1 MISELNELDGLD
13 SGLPSNLLPD
23 YWDSELA
30 GEIMSIVTGHS
41 GGAVEFEEE
50 HEEEEL
56 SEDFNFDGI
65 TATTDEELQSGP
77 EIGSETDD
85 GMHELRQKHL
95 YTTTQCA
102 PAKRALPVKSIG
114 KGKAAPKPASSECY
128 NPDTCGKSHS
138 LYSTCM
144 YILTCFV
151 FTSLQD
157 PVHAIQRLH
166 GSKLS
171 DIPFQI
177 SSTVNHDQLHMV
189 VSEKLGRFPDH
200 VKLQYRLDC
209 KAKTAFTSLQSDE
222 ELDVFIETM
231 RSLIIPPRL
240 ANGKASTRPMKAV
253 TVYFDDVASDDDS
266 MAPEST
272 GNCSKAV
279 C

>member
-1 MISELNELDGLD
+1 MRNCPEECIIRESSTHLRGASAPPSNISSDPSTHRSLTTTASGKNSFSDKRQASGSTNIISNAKQPHHAPSEDPAVTRAHVVPAGDLTMISELNELDGLD

-56 SEDFNFDGI
+56 SEDFNFNRI

-85 GMHELRQKHL
+85 SMHELRQKHL

-102 PAKRALPVKSIG
+102 PAKQALPVKSIG

-128 NPDTCGKSHS
+128 NPDTCGKSHL

-157 PVHAIQRLH
+157 PVHHSVTPWIKIVRYP
-166 GSKLS
+166 LS
-171 DIPFQI
+171 DI
-177 SSTVNHDQLHMV
+177 VHH
-189 VSEKLGRFPDH
+189 
-200 VKLQYRLDC
+200 
-209 KAKTAFTSLQSDE
+209 QS
-222 ELDVFIETM
+222 
-231 RSLIIPPRL
+231 
-240 ANGKASTRPMKAV
+240 
-253 TVYFDDVASDDDS
+253 
-266 MAPEST
+266 
-272 GNCSKAV
+272 
-279 C
+279 